1 MYTELENQAVTEF
14 ENRIKYMLVMSNGY
28 HDRLSAIRWIAKQE
42 DAAGN
47 PTKLCDLL
55 GLPVDYFA
63 GDFF

>member
-14 ENRIKYMLVMSNGY
+14 ENRIKYILVMSNGY

-42 DAAGN
+42 DATGN

-55 GLPVDYFA
+55 GLPDDYFA